1 MTQSNMSIST
11 SNPCPRIPFESLAS
25 HVGKRIRLVGIVKSI
40 SGSTMSIQCDPDNE
54 GSMVTVNLTGV
65 APVDQYT
72 EVEGVVESPNA
83 IREESNTGL
92 GNDFGTSWRPTTG
105 RNYIYENWTGREG
118 LECSVRSGIRIRSRS
133 SNRSNSGSSGSP

>member
-11 SNPCPRIPFESLAS
+11 SNPCPRIPFESLAN
-25 HVGKRIRLVGIVKSI
+25 HVGKTVRLVGIVKNI

-54 GSMVTVNLTGV
+54 GSLVTVKLTGV

-72 EVEGVVESPNA
+72 EVEGIVEGPNA

-92 GNDFGTSWRPTTG
+92 GNDFGTSLRRAHAT
-105 RNYIYENWTGREG
+105 RYI
-118 LECSVRSGIRIRSRS
+118 
-133 SNRSNSGSSGSP
+133 